1 MPTNFQVPYALAMII
16 ADQIYMDPATGKRS
30 ILGCF
35 SAIQAH
41 SFPAAYPIICVA
53 VQLTDGRGKVP
64 LRFRLVDADE
74 EMTIFESDTMELD
87 FVDPR
92 AIIEL
97 GIFIHNATFA
107 TPGEYR
113 LQLRANDEMVM
124 ERRLIL
130 IQLPQS
136 MP

>member
-1 MPTNFQVPYALAMII
+1 MPKNFQSPYALAMII
-16 ADQIYMDPATGKRS
+16 ADQIYVDPATGKRS

-41 SFPAAYPIICVA
+41 SFPAAYPLICVA

-74 EMTIFESDTMELD
+74 ETTIFESEPMELD
-87 FVDPR
+87 FADPR
-92 AIIEL
+92 AIMDV
-97 GIFIHNATFA
+97 GFIIQNATFA

-113 LQLRANDEMVM
+113 LQLRADEEIVM

-130 IQLPQS
+130 IQQPTS
-136 MP
+136 E